1 MHKLN
6 LKCLHVILLEIDE
19 SAKVTHP
26 LVRLD
31 LKKQEKTNLFRGK
44 KH

>member
-6 LKCLHVILLEIDE
+6 LKRLHVIVLEIDE
-19 SAKVTHP
+19 STKITHP

-31 LKKQEKTNLFRGK
+31 LKKQEKNQIISRQ